1 MSRVA
6 LTDLEAVMAIA
17 RRGTFRAAAVDLGV
31 STTALSH
38 TIAKFESG
46 LGVRLFNRTTRSV
59 SLTDAGRLFID
70 NVGPS
75 LQGVYDALE
84 VVRAR
89 RETPSGL
96 LRINTPPFAARTIL
110 SSLVLKFLQRYPEMQ
125 VDIVTDGRLIDIVAE
140 GFDMGVRVAKLIP
153 NDMIAISL
161 GQPQRHAIVAS
172 PQYLKEQGSPE
183 TPLDLLHHACIRV
196 RLPDGTIYR
205 WHLENAGEVVQVD
218 VRGQL
223 TLDEASLA
231 RIAVLEGAGIGCF
244 LEQDVVEDIAAG
256 RLVRLLNDWPPPFP
270 GRCIYYPGRRNP
282 SAGLAAFLEM
292 ARELGRQQ
300 A

>member
-1 MSRVA
+1 MSRIA

-125 VDIVTDGRLIDIVAE
+125 VDIVTDGRLIDIVSE

-172 PQYLKEQGSPE
+172 PQYLKEHGSPK

-205 WHLENAGEVVQVD
+205 WHLENVGEVVQVD
-218 VRGQL
+218 VQGRL

-244 LEQDVVEDIAAG
+244 LEQDVVEDIAVG
-256 RLVRLLNDWPPPFP
+256 LLVRLLSDWTPPFP
-270 GRCIYYPGRRNP
+270 GLCIYYPGRRNP
-282 SAGLAAFLEM
+282 SAGLTAFLEM

-300 A
+300 T

>member
-140 GFDMGVRVAKLIP
+140 GFDMGIRVAKLIP

-172 PQYLKEQGSPE
+172 PQYLKEQGCPE

-256 RLVRLLNDWPPPFP
+256 RLVRLLNDWTPPFP
-270 GRCIYYPGRRNP
+270 GLCIYYPGRRNP
-282 SAGLAAFLEM
+282 SAGLAAFLEI

>member
-256 RLVRLLNDWPPPFP
+256 RLVRLLNDWTPPFP
-270 GRCIYYPGRRNP
+270 GLCIYHPGRRNP

>member
-172 PQYLKEQGSPE
+172 PQYLEEHGSPE

-218 VRGQL
+218 VQGQL

-244 LEQDVVEDIAAG
+244 LEQDVMEDIAVG
-256 RLVRLLNDWPPPFP
+256 RLVRLLNDWTPPFP
-270 GRCIYYPGRRNP
+270 GLCIYYPGRRNP
-282 SAGLAAFLEM
+282 SAGLAAFLAM

>member
-96 LRINTPPFAARTIL
+96 LRINTPPFAARTSL

-205 WHLENAGEVVQVD
+205 WHLENAGEIVQED
-218 VRGQL
+218 VRGRL

-244 LEQDVVEDIAAG
+244 LEQDVMEDIAAG
-256 RLVRLLNDWPPPFP
+256 RLVRLLSDWTPPFP
-270 GRCIYYPGRRNP
+270 GLCIYYPGRRNP

>member
-218 VRGQL
+218 VQGRL

-256 RLVRLLNDWPPPFP
+256 RLVRLLSDWTPPFP
-270 GRCIYYPGRRNP
+270 GLCIYYPGRRNP
-282 SAGLAAFLEM
+282 SAGLTAFLEM

>member
-172 PQYLKEQGSPE
+172 PQYLKEHGCPE

-218 VRGQL
+218 VRGRL

-244 LEQDVVEDIAAG
+244 LEQDVMENIAAG
-256 RLVRLLNDWPPPFP
+256 RLVRLLSDWTPPFP
-270 GRCIYYPGRRNP
+270 GLCIYYPGRRNP

>member
-218 VRGQL
+218 VQGRL

-256 RLVRLLNDWPPPFP
+256 RLVRLLNDWTPPFP
-270 GRCIYYPGRRNP
+270 GLCIYYPARRNP

>member
-17 RRGTFRAAAVDLGV
+17 RHGTFRAAAVDLGV

-70 NVGPS
+70 NIGPS

-218 VRGQL
+218 VQGQL

-256 RLVRLLNDWPPPFP
+256 RLVRLLNDWTPPFP
-270 GRCIYYPGRRNP
+270 GLCIYYPGRRNP

>member
-218 VRGQL
+218 VQGRL

-244 LEQDVVEDIAAG
+244 LEQDVVEDIAVG
-256 RLVRLLNDWPPPFP
+256 RLVRLLSDWTPPFP
-270 GRCIYYPGRRNP
+270 GLCIYYPGRRNP
-282 SAGLAAFLEM
+282 SAGLTAFLEM